1 MLSKILVA
9 CTALAT
15 AAALA
20 PVTLATFDGSAT
32 DYHWLEENDPV
43 MGGVSINCTFTK
55 DAAAKAAVF
64 SGVVEIVPSLK
75 APGFCFART
84 DKTKRGSFPDVSGYK
99 NLGLVVRNSAPYEN
113 FKVCFAADTL
123 EVQFKCF
130 KADVVIPQSADFATV
145 SIPFANFSKS
155 WNQATGEPT
164 KDDPPSLSP
173 LSPVSAEL

>member
-55 DAAAKAAVF
+55 DAAANCKGRLLRAFF
-64 SGVVEIVPSLK
+64 SGVVGIVPSLK
-75 APGFCFART
+75 APGFNV
-84 DKTKRGSFPDVSGYK
+84 RG
-99 NLGLVVRNSAPYEN
+99 R
-113 FKVCFAADTL
+113 
-123 EVQFKCF
+123 
-130 KADVVIPQSADFATV
+130 
-145 SIPFANFSKS
+145 
-155 WNQATGEPT
+155 
-164 KDDPPSLSP
+164 
-173 LSPVSAEL
+173 EL